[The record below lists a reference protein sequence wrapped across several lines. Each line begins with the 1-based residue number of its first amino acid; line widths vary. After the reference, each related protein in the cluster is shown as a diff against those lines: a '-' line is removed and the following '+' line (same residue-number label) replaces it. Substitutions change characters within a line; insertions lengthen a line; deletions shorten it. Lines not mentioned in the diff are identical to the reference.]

1 LDQITGPLQRLFSDV
16 HEQVFKLQEERD
28 EWKIKYMKARETIDK
43 YKKLLEKLSRSD
55 ELQEDNKK
63 LIINETKHEEVDEL
77 DLEDKREPQRIL
89 YNMNRAK
96 SEANNEHLEYSVI
109 YLSDS
114 EEVQHGSKHEH
125 VTGDEGHVVAEEGRD
140 EDQPHSEQQDEFELF
155 RHTPQKRRVSMRDED
170 EDAKYGNDE
179 PATHGHDEERRPK
192 KQYKYVAAVRK
203 KEDREQL
210 TGHECEQCAQFY
222 TAIYGNEGAPHANT
236 HVHAHHSHGHKSKEE
251 LIGHVSRHKQLYTP
265 PHTPEGYWDL
275 SFPHTS
281 QGEGE

>member
-1 LDQITGPLQRLFSDV
+1 
-16 HEQVFKLQEERD
+16 
-28 EWKIKYMKARETIDK
+28 MKARETIDK
-43 YKKLLEKLSRSD
+43 YKKLLEKLSRSE
-55 ELQEDNKK
+55 ELKEDNKK
-63 LIINETKHEEVDEL
+63 LIMSETKHAEVDEL

-89 YNMNRAK
+89 YNMNK
-96 SEANNEHLEYSVI
+96 ANSTEHLEYSVI

-114 EEVQHGSKHEH
+114 EEAHNNTTSAASTKHELRQSRA
-125 VTGDEGHVVAEEGRD
+125 VEDEHGHED
-140 EDQPHSEQQDEFELF
+140 ELPHSEADEFELF
-155 RHTPQKRRVSMRDED
+155 RHTPQKRRVSERDDDED
-170 EDAKYGNDE
+170 TKYGNADTKYGTTDSND
-179 PATHGHDEERRPK
+179 ARRPK

-222 TAIYGNEGAPHANT
+222 AAIYGNEGAAHAPT
-236 HVHAHHSHGHKSKEE
+236 HVHEHHQHGHKSKDE

>member
-1 LDQITGPLQRLFSDV
+1 MGELLTINWR
-16 HEQVFKLQEERD
+16 LQEERD

-43 YKKLLEKLSRSD
+43 YKKLLEKLSRSE
-55 ELQEDNKK
+55 ELKEDNKK
-63 LIINETKHEEVDEL
+63 LIMNETKHDEVDEL

-89 YNMNRAK
+89 YNMNKAK
-96 SEANNEHLEYSVI
+96 STEHSEYSVI

-114 EEVQHGSKHEH
+114 EELNNNTNHARHEPRA
-125 VTGDEGHVVAEEGRD
+125 VEDEAHDEEL
-140 EDQPHSEQQDEFELF
+140 PHSEQDEFDLF
-155 RHTPQKRRVSMRDED
+155 RHTPLKRRVSEREED
-170 EDAKYGNDE
+170 EEAKYGNDDTKYGKDDAKQDA
-179 PATHGHDEERRPK
+179 PRPR

-203 KEDREQL
+203 KDDREQL

-222 TAIYGNEGAPHANT
+222 AAIYGNEGAAHATT
-236 HVHAHHSHGHKSKEE
+236 HVHEHHQHGHKSKDE